1 MMTKVL
7 LLSMFS
13 SQVVELSLRLRRTPD
28 VGREYAAIS
37 VFDPI
42 DIVAQ
47 KIAFT
52 TVSSTVLSSLWRI
65 LNTRLT

>member
-52 TVSSTVLSSLWRI
+52 TVSSPVLSSLWRI